1 VPANRADL
9 GDLLS
14 RLTEVEELLRFP
26 TVKGHVERACK
37 LLVSIARNAPTRAIG
52 DISMRLTSDASALAR
67 SRPDA
72 SQQTLDASIKQLR
85 SALEEAERAAPGKT
99 P

>member
-1 VPANRADL
+1 VPANRADV

-26 TVKGHVERACK
+26 TVKGHLERACK
-37 LLVSIARNAPTRAIG
+37 LLVSIARNAPTGPIG
-52 DISMRLTSDASALAR
+52 DLSMRLTSDASALAR

-72 SQQTLDASIKQLR
+72 SQQTLEASIKQLR
-85 SALEEAERAAPGKT
+85 SALQEAERAAPGKT